1 MHEKPHVG
9 CSSQEWLASLNQRW
23 TNNVPKGLYKKLGLL
38 ERAAA
43 MTWTQFC
50 FILIVSLYEPLL
62 VRVDVTIRS
71 EPFCDCKKK
80 QYRDAQSWQHVLQIS
95 NHSTHLKEV
104 KTRLKGYNKTPAE
117 ILLKC
122 LFIFTRKKLLNT
134 RTSTSPRP
142 LQKTGTKQKKSQQ
155 YPVGKQTASRR
166 KHRGL
171 RLLCHV
177 TALMPIIKG
186 TIDWTLYQNITQ

>member
-1 MHEKPHVG
+1 
-9 CSSQEWLASLNQRW
+9 
-23 TNNVPKGLYKKLGLL
+23 
-38 ERAAA
+38 

-104 KTRLKGYNKTPAE
+104 KTRPKGYNKTPAE
-117 ILLKC
+117 VLLKC
-122 LFIFTRKKLLNT
+122 SFIFTRKNYLIPGL
-134 RTSTSPRP
+134 PP
-142 LQKTGTKQKKSQQ
+142 LHVSFKNRHIKQKKSQQ
-155 YPVGKQTASRR
+155 YLVGKQTASRR

-171 RLLCHV
+171 WLLSHV

-186 TIDWTLYQNITQ
+186 TIHWTLYQNITQ